1 LVDIPGNCVI
11 IITSYLKKENEM
23 DMLVSL
29 GIAVGLIALA
39 IGLFLALKAGIDF
52 LKVKIGEAKF
62 NQIVGYAELAV
73 RAAEQVG
80 IRLNYSN
87 EEKKA
92 FVLSTVR
99 QYADKFGIEY
109 DEQFLEDLIES
120 AVQKMNAQFGQLFL
134 GDGEE

>member
-1 LVDIPGNCVI
+1 
-11 IITSYLKKENEM
+11 M